1 MRHVLLPTDF
11 GDTSYK
17 AALFALQVYGTHD
30 VQYTLLNTYLK
41 PAYRHALVALDA
53 DPELDSITGLRRIE
67 QRMRR
72 QAGRIQV
79 AVRNSNEPL
88 VEAIADLHRA
98 KAVDVVV
105 MGTQGE
111 GRYGPVGRNTAA
123 VVTGVHL
130 PVIAVP
136 GQWEAAPIKDIVLA
150 DDGQPV
156 DPRALQ
162 PLLEIAARCG
172 AHVHVVHVGGE
183 DHPGH
188 VAKALLA
195 GLPHSM
201 ATVSGEDVGAALDA
215 YAADHAAQLV
225 AVVHRQRSFLQRIFQ
240 GSTSKRMAVHTTVP
254 MLVLHQEA

>member
-1 MRHVLLPTDF
+1 MKHVLLPTDF

-17 AALFALQVYGTHD
+17 AALFAVQLFGTGD
-30 VQYTLLNTYLK
+30 VEYTLLNTYLK
-41 PAYRHALVALDA
+41 PAYRHALVALDV
-53 DPELDSITGLRRIE
+53 DTERDSLTGLRRLE
-67 QRMRR
+67 QRLRR
-72 QAGRIQV
+72 QAGRIRV

-88 VEAIADLHRA
+88 VQAIADLHRA
-98 KAVDVVV
+98 RAVDVVV

-111 GRYGPVGRNTAA
+111 GKYGPVGRNTAS
-123 VVTGVHL
+123 VVTGVQL
-130 PVIAVP
+130 PVVAVP
-136 GQWEAAPIKDIVLA
+136 AQWEAAPIKDIVLA

-156 DPRALQ
+156 DHRALR
-162 PLLEIAARCG
+162 PLLEIAGRFR
-172 AHVHVVHVGGE
+172 AHVHVVHVGGA

-188 VAKALLA
+188 VVKAMLA

-215 YAADHAAQLV
+215 YAADHSAQLV

-240 GSTSKRMAVHTTVP
+240 GSTSRRMAVHTTVP